1 MELKY
6 MQEMQEGGFDFSNC
20 LRNRALEHGSQ
31 VTVPARATKTG
42 TTIVG
47 LKFKVRLRKLI
58 PAFRTEFA
66 WLPTPEPLAALWL
79 ETRTARRSTSWLPTS
94 TFAEQELLLTAT
106 T

>member
-31 VTVPARATKTG
+31 VVVPARATKTG

-47 LKFKVRLRKLI
+47 LKFKVRL
-58 PAFRTEFA
+58 
-66 WLPTPEPLAALWL
+66 
-79 ETRTARRSTSWLPTS
+79 
-94 TFAEQELLLTAT
+94 
-106 T
+106 